1 MANLKAISRRSLK
14 KVLAQSFIL
23 LDRCKELLTVKNGLI
38 DLADIKKIVIVE
50 MQGFGD
56 ALAVMPTAKIL
67 KEKFPDAKLTLIS
80 QKVARDLF
88 KTSPLFEEI
97 IPLGINKTK
106 LGAA

>member
-1 MANLKAISRRSLK
+1 MINLKAISRRSLK
-14 KVLAQSFIL
+14 KILAQSFIL

-67 KEKFPDAKLTLIS
+67 KEKFE
-80 QKVARDLF
+80 KVDKNSELELVLLRDCEMRI
-88 KTSPLFEEI
+88 FE
-97 IPLGINKTK
+97 K
-106 LGAA
+106 